1 MRLAPPTYDG
11 WDLRPYQRS
20 AWDYLKNGGKRAVIL
35 WPRRHGKDD
44 LALRWAANAVMDRP
58 GAYWHMLPLATQA
71 RKAIWDSVDPHTG
84 RRRIDAAFPAEMRES
99 TREVDMLIRFI
110 NGSTWQVVGSDHYD
124 ALVGT
129 SPAGIVYSEWA
140 LSNPNAWTYLSP
152 ILEENGGWAIF
163 ITTVRGENHAT
174 GMHDFAKR
182 TPGWFAEQ
190 LKATDCGVFD
200 AEQLGRIREEL
211 IDLLGEDEGD
221 AKFRQEYLCDR
232 TAATPG
238 AYYAK
243 LIQRAGDE
251 GRICDL
257 PHTPGYPVETY
268 WDLGVADDTAIWFVQ
283 RVGGYIHVIDF
294 YEGRGEGAPHYV
306 EVCEQRKKAG
316 RWIWGQHIGP
326 HDARARDWSVGVPR
340 IQVLDQLGFHM
351 EVQGTVSLT
360 EAGYRA
366 DGIDQVR
373 RVLQIS
379 RFDQTKCKRGIDAL
393 RGYHRQWDD
402 VRKVYGKNPEH
413 DWSSH
418 AADAFR
424 VMAMHRP
431 ATKTRPRGPSHRPT
445 SVWAC

>member
-1 MRLAPPTYDG
+1 M
-11 WDLRPYQRS
+11 
-20 AWDYLKNGGKRAVIL
+20 DYLCGGGKRAILL
-35 WPRRHGKDD
+35 WPRRHGKDEISM
-44 LALRWAANAVMDRP
+44 WWTIQAAFMCP
-58 GAYWHMLPLATQA
+58 GSYWHMLPLATQA
-71 RKAIWDSVDPHTG
+71 RKAIWDSIDPHTG
-84 RRRIDAAFPAEMRES
+84 KRRIDRWFPKQLRET

-124 ALVGT
+124 NLVGT

-163 ITTVRGENHAT
+163 VTTPRGENHAT
-174 GMHDFAKR
+174 SMYDFAKR
-182 TPGWFAEQ
+182 NSPTWFAEH
-190 LKATDCGVFD
+190 LTARDCSVF
-200 AEQLGRIREEL
+200 APEQLDRIRDEMV
-211 IDLLGEDEGD
+211 DLLGEDEGD
-221 AKFRQEYLCDR
+221 SKFRQEYLCDR
-232 TAATPG
+232 TAAVPG

-243 LIQRAGDE
+243 LIQNAFDD

-257 PHTPGYPVETY
+257 PHTPGHPVETY

-283 RVGGYIHVIDF
+283 RIGGMIHVIDF

-306 EVCEQRKKAG
+306 EVCEERRKAG
-316 RWIWGQHIGP
+316 KWIWGQHIGP

-340 IQVLDQLGFHM
+340 IAVLDNLGFHM
-351 EVQGTVSLT
+351 EVQGAVALT

-366 DGIDQVR
+366 DGIDAVR
-373 RVLQIS
+373 RALPLC
-379 RFDQTKCKRGIDAL
+379 RFDATRCKRGIDAL

-402 VRKVYGKNPEH
+402 VRKTYGKNPEH
-413 DWSSH
+413 DWTSH

-431 ATKTRPRGPSHRPT
+431 VQKAKPRPVNHRPV
-445 SVWAC
+445 SAWAC